1 MRNRGSISALRL
13 FSIAMIILAVAL
25 GAVQLVTFSRVR
37 AYFPSGLVIA
47 GVPVG
52 GLDRAAAAQRLL
64 EVYSRPVELVYN
76 GARIELDPSVVE
88 FKLDLDSMLAAAD
101 LQRTEILFWEDF
113 WGYLWGRIGSTQEI
127 PLRATYSEPR
137 LRLFLEDISVR
148 YDQPSTPAMLIT
160 GTTSY
165 QAGQPG
171 TLLDADG
178 AVAVIDGALRSI
190 TNRQAEL
197 PLERTEPSRPAFRN
211 LEYVLQSTIQTSNF
225 DGLVGVYLQD
235 LQSSQEIH
243 FAYRQG
249 QTFSVNPDVAFT
261 ASSII
266 KVPIMISAY
275 SRMESAGDEEAEK
288 LIAAMIE
295 ESGNEAA
302 DWLMDRVIDEN
313 RGPLL
318 VTEDIRA
325 LGLNNTFLAG
335 YFTLGS
341 PLLATIQTP
350 ANSRTDINT
359 DPDVYSQTTPSDIGM
374 LLSDLYQCSQNGGGT
389 LQAVFPEKITQ
400 AECQKMITHLI
411 NNRLPSLLTAG
422 IKEGTQIAHKHGWVT
437 DPNGIIHT
445 IGDAGIIYTPSG
457 NFVMV
462 VFLYHPDQLFW
473 DPANELIAQLASA
486 AYNFY
491 NLPE

>member
-1 MRNRGSISALRL
+1 MRNRGTISALRL
-13 FSIAMIILAVAL
+13 VSIALLLLAVAL
-25 GAVQLVTFSRVR
+25 GAFQLVSFSRVR

-52 GLDRAAAAQRLL
+52 GLDRQAAAQRLL

-76 GARIELDPSVVE
+76 GSSIELNPSVVE
-88 FKLDLDSMLAAAD
+88 FNLDLDSMLAAAD
-101 LQRTEILFWEDF
+101 MQRTETLFWEDF
-113 WGYLWGRIGSTQEI
+113 WDFLWGRSGSPGQI

-137 LRLFLEDISVR
+137 LRLFLQDISDR
-148 YDQPSTPAMLIT
+148 YDQPPIPAMPEP
-160 GTTSY
+160 GTVSFHAG
-165 QAGQPG
+165 QAG
-171 TLLDADG
+171 TNLEADG
-178 AVAVIDGALRSI
+178 AVAAIDRALRSI
-190 TNRQAEL
+190 NNRRAEL

-211 LEYVLQSTIQTSNF
+211 LQYLLQSTIQASGF
-225 DGLVGVYLQD
+225 DGLVGIYLQD
-235 LQSSQEIH
+235 LQTAQEIH

-249 QTFSVNPDVAFT
+249 ENLPVNPDIAFT

-266 KVPIMISAY
+266 KIPIMISAY
-275 SRMESAGDEEAEK
+275 SRMDASGDEEAEK
-288 LIAAMIE
+288 LIAAMVE

-302 DWLMDRVIDEN
+302 DWLMDRVIDDT
-313 RGPLL
+313 RGPLI
-318 VTEDIRA
+318 VTEDMRT
-325 LGLNNTFLAG
+325 LGLNSTFLAG

-341 PLLATIQTP
+341 PLLATIETP
-350 ANSRTDINT
+350 ANQRTDIDT
-359 DPDVYSQTTPSDIGM
+359 DPDIYSQTTPSDIGM

-389 LQAVFPEKITQ
+389 LRAVFADNVTEQ
-400 AECQKMITHLI
+400 ECQKMIQHLV

-457 NFVMV
+457 DFVMV

-491 NLPE
+491 NLPD